1 MINIRGRYLT
11 IKASLRERDRG
22 YQLARNGFRHINRHY
37 CDSLNKFT
45 IRLIDNFKKHFEC
58 KTFFLKIII
67 GSPSRSG
74 IWRCQYFDYLILLKK
89 KF

>member
-1 MINIRGRYLT
+1 MINSRWRYLT
-11 IKASLRERDRG
+11 NQASLRERDRG

-67 GSPSRSG
+67 GSPSLSG
-74 IWRCQYFDYLILLKK
+74 I
-89 KF
+89 